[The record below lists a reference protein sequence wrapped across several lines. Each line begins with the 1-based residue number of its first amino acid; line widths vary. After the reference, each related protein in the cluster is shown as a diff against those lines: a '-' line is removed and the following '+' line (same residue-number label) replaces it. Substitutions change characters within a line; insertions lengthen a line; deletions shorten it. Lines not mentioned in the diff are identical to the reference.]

1 MKTQYDYLI
10 VGSGLFGSIFAH
22 EMTKQGKKCLVIER
36 RNHIAGNIYT
46 EKVEGINVHKYG
58 AHIFHTSNKE
68 VWDYVNS
75 FVEFNRFTNAPIAN
89 YKGSFYN
96 LPFNMNT
103 FYQLWGVK
111 TPQEAQAKIEE
122 QKAAYQHITEPKN
135 LEEQALVLG
144 GKDIYEKLI
153 KGYTEKQWGRPA
165 TEIPAFIIRRL
176 PFRFTFDNN
185 YFNDTYQGIPIGGYT
200 ILIEKMLEGIEVK
213 TNTDYF
219 SDTAYWNSLAE
230 KVVYTGKI
238 DEFFDFQ
245 FGHLDYRSLKFENEI
260 LDLPNYQ
267 GNAVVN
273 YTEREIPFTRIIEHK
288 HFEFGTQP
296 KTIITREYP
305 QDMKEGEE
313 AYYPINDDK
322 NQAVYQK
329 YKELADQLP
338 NVIFGGRL
346 AEYKYYDMHQV
357 VEKALEVV
365 RFEIKSL

>member
-1 MKTQYDYLI
+1 MKKEYDYLI
-10 VGSGLFGSIFAH
+10 VGSGLFGSVFAH
-22 EMTKQGKKCLVIER
+22 EMTKIGKKCLVIER

-46 EKVEGINVHKYG
+46 EKIEGINVHKYG
-58 AHIFHTSNKE
+58 AHIFHTSNKK

-89 YKGSFYN
+89 YKGTLYN

-111 TPQEAQAKIEE
+111 TPQEALDKIEE
-122 QKAAYQHITEPKN
+122 QRAAYKHITEPKN

-153 KGYTEKQWGRPA
+153 KGYTEKQWGRTA

-200 ILIEKMLEGIEVK
+200 LLIEKMLEGIDIQLNV
-213 TNTDYF
+213 DYF
-219 SDTAYWNSLAE
+219 SDKAYFDSLAN

-238 DEFFDFQ
+238 DEFFDYQ
-245 FGHLDYRSLKFENEI
+245 FGHLDYRSLRFENET
-260 LDLPNYQ
+260 LDQSNYQ

-273 YTEREIPFTRIIEHK
+273 YTERDIPFTRIIEHK
-288 HFEFGTQP
+288 HFEFGIQP

-305 QDMKEGEE
+305 IDMEEGDE

-322 NQAVYQK
+322 NQNIYQQ
-329 YKELADQLP
+329 YKLLADQLP
-338 NVIFGGRL
+338 QVIFGGRL

-365 RFEIKSL
+365 DSQK